1 MDKLSSKKRLSIIR
15 HYLSGLSYDEIA
27 AEDGV
32 GKGTVANVVA
42 DLKAGRFPEAA
53 DIGEHIDL
61 LRELSLDLKR
71 SNLTPGQCA
80 TGLTIL
86 TRINECGLDPRDIDR
101 WPAILKLA
109 EGEGD
114 AQEFVEAVYAIQ
126 DVQKRT
132 GLTLEELRDKAI
144 ELEKK
149 AAQLEPMSRQYEDC
163 RKRVAELTGQRDH
176 LAGEVAGLE
185 QKYGLLKPRV
195 EELEKRERNLLRRT
209 EHMETKIEEAE
220 ATLVSLRKEKRRL
233 RQIGLSLEA
242 LAEFNERAQ
251 SIARRHHISPA
262 KLKDRLLQELESL
275 DQAIGLETLL
285 QRRQGE
291 LEKAGRSIEAAK
303 EESES
308 LKTVIS
314 SLKRDKKS
322 LEDDIKERCE
332 KVGREMLETT
342 VATRDMINTSAEQ
355 LGRDRDEALA
365 EVQRL
370 KDQAMRVGK
379 EVGRYQEMLQANE
392 WLSDLLALA
401 RSGEDIEGK
410 RVRVIALLVLR
421 GTAVWLKRNKAN
433 NQAVSSLRYAT
444 ENLIREMEQWKT

>member
-27 AEDGV
+27 AKDGV

-71 SNLTPGQCA
+71 LNLTPGQCA

-86 TRINECGLDPRDIDR
+86 TRINECGLDPSDIDR
-101 WPAILKLA
+101 WPAILKSVG
-109 EGEGD
+109 GEGD
-114 AQEFVEAVYAIQ
+114 AQEFVRAVYAIQ

-132 GLTLEELRDKAI
+132 GLGLEELRDKAL

-149 AAQLEPMSRQYEDC
+149 ATELEPMSRQCEDC
-163 RKRVAELTGQRDH
+163 KGQIAQLTGQRDD
-176 LAGEVAGLE
+176 LAGEVASLE
-185 QKYGLLKPRV
+185 QKYALLKPRV
-195 EELEKRERNLLRRT
+195 KELEKRERNLLRRT
-209 EHMETKIEEAE
+209 EHMETKTEEAE
-220 ATLVSLRKEKRRL
+220 ATLASLRKEKRRL

-262 KLKDRLLQELESL
+262 ELKDRLLQELENL
-275 DQAIGLETLL
+275 DQAMGLETVI

-291 LEKAGRSIEAAK
+291 LEEAGRSIDAAK
-303 EESES
+303 QESES

-314 SLKRDKKS
+314 GLKQDKKS
-322 LEDDIKERCE
+322 LEDDIKEICE

-342 VATRDMINTSAEQ
+342 AAARDMINTSAEE
-355 LGRDRDEALA
+355 LRRGRDEALA

-370 KDQAMRVGK
+370 KDHAMKVGK
-379 EVGRYQEMLQANE
+379 GVGRYQEMLRANE
-392 WLSDLLALA
+392 WLSDLLALVKA
-401 RSGEDIEGK
+401 EETIEGK
-410 RVRVIALLVLR
+410 RVRTIALSVLH

-433 NQAVSSLRYAT
+433 NQAVSSLSHTT
-444 ENLIREMEQWKT
+444 ESLIREMEQWKT